1 MAILAAQFAVGTAAT
16 FMTDVP
22 AGPCTVILSNT
33 SGQTVYV
40 GGTAVSS
47 SRGFGIPSGSPP
59 VAIPGY
65 PASASTPLY
74 AVAGSAVTLG
84 VLVSTD
90 G

>member
-1 MAILAAQFAVGTAAT
+1 MILASQPAVGTAASILT
-16 FMTDVP
+16 TVP
-22 AGPCTVILSNT
+22 AGPCTVILSNV

-47 SRGFGIPSGSPP
+47 SRGFPIPSGSPP

-65 PASASTPLY
+65 PGSRASQLY

-84 VLVSTD
+84 VIVSTD